1 MKAIRMAMA
10 ICALGLG
17 FPALAEVT
25 MTATPSKT
33 GNVVSSVSLSFGG
46 VAAEGEYALFVA
58 YGATDAG
65 GDIRSWEKYEK
76 VADVDAGTA
85 SHVYASLPADWGF
98 KYHAMRFFLFDKNAE
113 KPFDRALEYVEATGT
128 QYVLTDFTPTGS
140 SVIEADIATSTA
152 NTSWETLF
160 CARASNG
167 GNPFVL
173 FKNSGT
179 LRLDYFSHNNNT
191 ALRAAHP
198 ADRMRVGCAAGGLSI
213 DGFLQDGPVEAVT
226 TTSGGP
232 LALFALR
239 TSSGFGTYGKAKLYG
254 LRVWADDTAGATPA
268 LDLVPCATNGV
279 ACLYDRVGKKFYGPT
294 GGDLVASTE
303 DVFYFADAA
312 AAQTPVV
319 NDVESMAV
327 AATMNAGG
335 TISASFQ
342 ALPGACKLF
351 AAYSDHDCGDDM
363 QDWDNTVFVGN
374 LSAGAT
380 SYQNWT
386 PPQGWGSEFH
396 YLRFFLVDMSRAPC
410 DRQLDYIKGQGAQYI
425 TLSGVKPRGLCSID
439 ADVSFDETANNHGI
453 WSSRASGGT
462 PTLLIFYG
470 GSSSHFRWDYGSNY
484 GDLQGSAGR
493 HRLSVDANVFSCDG
507 ETLATATTTNTGSFA
522 TDLVLFALNSG
533 DGGAT
538 ITSYGKFSLYS
549 FKIWRNK
556 TFGGAVDY
564 GQAVWRDL
572 VPCEKD
578 GAAGLYDRVTGS
590 FYGNSGSGSFAVGS
604 EVLCADGLQVG
615 CSTACFA
622 ASGRAMSVTKNYADG
637 SLSSVRLDFAEAS
650 SPLTYHLYAAF
661 DKQDRGENIDNWS
674 YVRYLD
680 PIAAADSSYTYTFP
694 PWWGR
699 TSQTVRFFL
708 MADAPAATPMPYDKR
723 FEYIKGS
730 NAAYIQTSFYPTGK
744 TRIVMDCVT
753 SENDSNSTAF
763 SVRSSAGSF
772 LSIFNTNGL
781 KLRYDIPT
789 NIDQY
794 SGDVLETGRHMFMFD
809 GSGAFV
815 DGVMKISAKSGKAW
829 PDFDWEDYGLTLSIF
844 ALQTGGVVGT
854 TAKGRYQLYSFKAW
868 RDVKSAPE
876 TLGLD
881 LVPCEKNGRP
891 GVYDRVSQEF
901 MASAVSDDFIAGR
914 EIPLSP
920 VVAGVTRSM
929 GFLPDGFLLLIK

>member
-85 SHVYASLPADWGF
+85 SYVYASLPADWGF

-140 SVIEADIATSTA
+140 SVIEADIETSTA
-152 NTSWETLF
+152 SSSWETLF
-160 CARASNG
+160 CARASGG

-173 FKNSGT
+173 LKNSGT
-179 LRLDYFSHNNNT
+179 LRLDYFSHNNST

-239 TSSGFGTYGKAKLYG
+239 TSTGFGTYGKAKLYG

-294 GGDLVASTE
+294 DGDLVASTE
-303 DVFYFADAA
+303 DVFYFTDAA

-386 PPQGWGSEFH
+386 PPQGWGTEFH

-410 DRQLDYIKGQGAQYI
+410 DRQLDYIKGQGSQYI
-425 TLSGVKPRGLCSID
+425 TLSGVKPTGLSSID
-439 ADVSFDETANNHGI
+439 ADVSFEGTDTHGI

-462 PTLLIFYG
+462 TTLLIFYG
-470 GSSSHFRWDYGSNY
+470 GSSSHFRWDYGSSY

-538 ITSYGKFSLYS
+538 ISTYGRFSLYS

-556 TFGGAVDY
+556 TFRGSVDY

-615 CSTACFA
+615 CSAACFA

-650 SPLTYHLYAAF
+650 SSLTYHLYAAF
-661 DKQDRGENIDNWS
+661 DEQDRGENIDNWAD
-674 YVRYLD
+674 VRYLD
-680 PIAAADSSYTYTFP
+680 PIAAADTFYTYEFP
-694 PWWGR
+694 AWWGR

-708 MADAPAATPMPYDKR
+708 MADAPAASPMPYDKR
-723 FEYIKGS
+723 LEYIQGS
-730 NAAYIQTSFYPTGK
+730 GAAYIQTSFHPTGK
-744 TRIVMDCVT
+744 SRVLMDCRTMVKD
-753 SENDSNSTAF
+753 NNTAF
-763 SVRSSAGSF
+763 SVRSTTGSF
-772 LSIFNTNGL
+772 LAILQTAL
-781 KLRYDIPT
+781 TVRYDFYGSVSLYTDSHP
-789 NIDQY
+789 
-794 SGDVLETGRHMFMFD
+794 LGRYLLMFD

-815 DGVMKISAKSGKAW
+815 DGVKEASLAAGKEW
-829 PDFDWEDYGLTLSIF
+829 PNVDWQNDTALSIF
-844 ALQTGGVVGT
+844 ALQTAGVVGT

-929 GFLPDGFLLLIK
+929 GFLPDGFLLLVK

>member
-1 MKAIRMAMA
+1 MKSIRIATA
-10 ICALGLG
+10 LCALGLFG
-17 FPALAEVT
+17 QALAEVT

-33 GNVVSSVSLSFGG
+33 GNVVSSVSLAFGG

-65 GDIRSWEKYEK
+65 DDIRSWEKYEK

-85 SHVYASLPADWGF
+85 SHVYASMPADWGF

-140 SVIEADIATSTA
+140 SVLEADIEMSTA
-152 NTSWETLF
+152 SSSWETLF
-160 CARASNG
+160 CARKYNG
-167 GNPFVL
+167 VNPFAL
-173 FKNSGT
+173 LKSGGS
-179 LRLDYFSHNNNT
+179 LRFDYFSHNNGT
-191 ALRAAHP
+191 GLFATFSDGRMCIRCSASGLCV
-198 ADRMRVGCAAGGLSI
+198 DRR
-213 DGFLQDGPVEAVT
+213 LQDGPVEAVT
-226 TTSGGP
+226 TEAGEP

-239 TSSGFGTYGKAKLYG
+239 TSAGYGYLGKAKLYG
-254 LRVWADDTAGATPA
+254 LRVWADATAGASPA

-279 ACLYDRVGKKFYGPT
+279 ACLYDRVSKKFYGPT
-294 GGDLVASTE
+294 GGDLVASAE
-303 DVFYFADAA
+303 DGFYFTDAA

-380 SYQNWT
+380 SYPNWT
-386 PPQGWGSEFH
+386 PPQGWGTAFH
-396 YLRFFLVDMSRAPC
+396 YLRFFLVDMSKAPC
-410 DRQLDYIKGQGAQYI
+410 DRQFDYIRGQGAQYI
-425 TLSGVKPRGLCSID
+425 SLSDVTPTGRSSIVVD
-439 ADVSFDETANNHGI
+439 AAFDEGDTVNHGI
-453 WSSRASGGT
+453 WSGRASGAAYLFLFHGNAHT
-462 PTLLIFYG
+462 W
-470 GSSSHFRWDYGSNY
+470 RWDYRSSYDNISGSY
-484 GDLQGSAGR
+484 GR
-493 HRLSVDANVFSCDG
+493 HVLSMDANVFSCDG
-507 ETLATATTTNTGSFA
+507 EPIFTAPITNKNSFG
-522 TDLVLFALNSG
+522 TSLVVFALNSG
-533 DGGAT
+533 ET
-538 ITSYGKFSLYS
+538 ISTYGKFSLYS
-549 FKIWRNK
+549 FRIWSNK
-556 TFGGAVDY
+556 TFSGEADY

-572 VPCEKD
+572 VPCEKG

-604 EVLCADGLQVG
+604 EVPCVDGLLVG
-615 CSTACFA
+615 HSATCFA
-622 ASGRAMSVTKNYADG
+622 ASGRAMSVTKNYTG
-637 SLSSVRLDFAEAS
+637 GFLSSVRLDFAEAPS
-650 SPLTYHLYAAF
+650 SLTYHLYAAF
-661 DKQDRGENIDNWS
+661 DEQDRGENIDNWS

-680 PIAAADSSYTYTFP
+680 PIAAADMSYTYELP
-694 PWWGR
+694 AWWGKICE
-699 TSQTVRFFL
+699 TVRFFL
-708 MADAPAATPMPYDKR
+708 MADAPATTPMPYDKR

-789 NIDQY
+789 NSDQY

-901 MASAVSDDFIAGR
+901 MASAESDDFIAGR

-929 GFLPDGFLLLIK
+929 GFLPDGFLLLVK